1 MAKKKSGYK
10 LKIINLRCPVEESM
24 DLYAVLFLTY
34 GLIKEDILELDILRR
49 STDARKEQLFFVY
62 TLVIDVLLT
71 KLNYEQLLEHNNV
84 EKYIEKSNRG
94 VNKIS
99 NLKYRPV
106 IIGCGPAGI
115 YSAITLVE
123 RGVAPIV
130 IERGERV
137 IDRVKSINKFM
148 NFGELNPESNMYYG
162 EGGAGTFS
170 DGKLTTRIKSD
181 LKDRVLREFIDSGAE
196 NDIAYISRPHLGTDK
211 LRNIIPNIV
220 EKLISKGVDFLF
232 NTKVQDIIIEQGR
245 VKGVVAGKDL
255 IKTENIFLAAGHSS
269 FEIYNLLKNK
279 GVLLEPKG
287 FAVGFRIEHPRELI
301 DRQQHGK
308 FAGNKYLGAADYYLA
323 YKDKKTGKG
332 VYSFCMCPGGYVVG
346 CSSLHGRLCTNGM
359 STYARD
365 NAFSNAAI
373 VVSISPNDL
382 EGDDPLKG
390 FSFIHKL
397 ESLAYELGGGDFSSP
412 VQNAVDFMNSNPTD
426 KLIRDTSY
434 RPKVKCTDLNDCL
447 DNRFANIIK
456 RGLLN
461 FNNKIPGFID
471 EGILYGIETRTSSP
485 ARIVRDKLNYN
496 VPGVNGLIPV
506 GEVSGYAGG
515 IMSCAV
521 DGIKAVEAFYPY

>member
-1 MAKKKSGYK
+1 MAEKKSKYK

-24 DLYAVLFLTY
+24 DLYAVLFSSYRLN
-34 GLIKEDILELDILRR
+34 KEDILDLDILRR
-49 STDARKEQLFFVY
+49 SIDARKESLYFVY
-62 TLVIDVLLT
+62 TLVIYVSITQL
-71 KLNYEQLLEHNNV
+71 KAEELLEDNNV
-84 EKYIEKSNRG
+84 EKYIEKSNR
-94 VNKIS
+94 VISKIS
-99 NLKYRPV
+99 NLKNRPV

-115 YSAITLVE
+115 FAAITLVE

-148 NFGELNPESNMYYG
+148 NSGELNPESNMYYG

-170 DGKLTTRIKSD
+170 DGKLTTRMKSD

-196 NDIAYISRPHLGTDK
+196 SDIAYISRPHLGTDK
-211 LRNIIPNIV
+211 LRKIIPNIV

-232 NTKVQDIIIEQGR
+232 NTNVQDIIIEQGR
-245 VKGVVAGKDL
+245 VKGIVANNNL
-255 IKTENIFLAAGHSS
+255 INTENIFLGTGHSS

-287 FAVGFRIEHPRELI
+287 FAVGFRIEHPREFI
-301 DRQQHGK
+301 DRRQHGK
-308 FAGNKYLGAADYYLA
+308 FSGNKYLGAADYYLA

-346 CSSLHGRLCTNGM
+346 CSSLNETLCTNGM
-359 STYARD
+359 SKFARD
-365 NAFSNAAI
+365 NDLSNAAI
-373 VVSISPNDL
+373 VVSISPDDL
-382 EGDDPLKG
+382 QGDDPLKG

-397 ESLAYELGGGDFSSP
+397 EKSAYEHGGGNFSAP
-412 VQNAVDFMNSNPTD
+412 VQNAVDFMNSKVTD

-434 RPKVKCTDLNDCL
+434 RPKVKCSDLNTCFDDRMASIL
-447 DNRFANIIK
+447 K
-456 RGLLN
+456 RGLLD

-471 EGILYGIETRTSSP
+471 EGILFGVETRTSSP
-485 ARIVRDKLNYN
+485 ARIARDKVHYN
-496 VPGVNGLIPV
+496 AVGIEGLFPI
-506 GEVSGYAGG
+506 GEASGYAGG

-521 DGIKAVEAFYPY
+521 DGIKAVEAFC